1 MSEIL
6 TEENAIIL
14 AAAQKMVS
22 LGSEASQ
29 NYVNGRESKQKEIE
43 GEMILRLLTA
53 YRRKDNL
60 SAAELEAI
68 LYDLRKL
75 SGDNVFPTIS
85 PLVGQEIAYYLQ
97 TTTPET
103 DGVWIT
109 KGNWDG
115 STNLFPTGTIRKG
128 YLYFN
133 TTNSTSLL
141 GPDGGIIA
149 AGTVIVAKIDD
160 PGQTVANWFFMV
172 SVY

>member
-6 TEENAIIL
+6 TQENAIIL
-14 AAAQKMVS
+14 ASAQKMVS

-29 NYVNGRESKQKEIE
+29 KRVNGRESSAEDTQ
-43 GEMILRLLTA
+43 GELILRLLTA
-53 YRRKDNL
+53 YRKKTSL
-60 SAAELEAI
+60 SEAQLEAI

-75 SGDNVFPTIS
+75 SGSSVFPTVN
-85 PLVGQEIAYYLQ
+85 PLVGQEIVYYFDES
-97 TTTPET
+97 TPET
-103 DGVWIT
+103 EGVWIT

-115 STNLFPTGTIRKG
+115 STNLLPTGIIKKG

-141 GPDGGIIA
+141 GPDGGIIP
-149 AGTVIVAKIDD
+149 AGTVIVAKVDD
-160 PGQTVANWFFMV
+160 PGQTIANWYFMV